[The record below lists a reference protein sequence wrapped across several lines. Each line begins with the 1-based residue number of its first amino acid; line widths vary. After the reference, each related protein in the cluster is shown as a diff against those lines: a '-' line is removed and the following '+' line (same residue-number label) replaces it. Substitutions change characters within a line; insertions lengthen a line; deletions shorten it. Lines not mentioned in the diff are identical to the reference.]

1 MKRKGSKPPKER
13 KKQPHEVLS
22 LMAAWHSAV
31 SSFLDS
37 RACLVPGDEM
47 FVLLEEASA
56 ACALGM
62 LSVGFSRYA
71 CTPRLHAEE
80 LPQKILI
87 SIKGERRF
95 AGAPLPLRSLLPQK
109 ESHRAALG
117 CFLSQNAMTYELQ
130 CTEKEL
136 VLTVSIPRF
145 LVNEN
150 DVAAPVDV
158 DDFCDRFYDVML
170 YLAGEAPEE
179 PLPLSPVE

>member
-80 LPQKILI
+80 LPKKILL
-87 SIKGERRF
+87 SIKG
-95 AGAPLPLRSLLPQK
+95 L
-109 ESHRAALG
+109 
-117 CFLSQNAMTYELQ
+117 
-130 CTEKEL
+130 
-136 VLTVSIPRF
+136 
-145 LVNEN
+145 LVNE
-150 DVAAPVDV
+150 ACGWCGFPV
-158 DDFCDRFYDVML
+158 FNFWKSQRQL
-170 YLAGEAPEE
+170 LGIE
-179 PLPLSPVE
+179 S